1 MMTPHSPLL
10 RLLALLLVAIWL
22 PPLQAAGGH
31 DHGNG
36 TAEQREVTGPHGG
49 RLLEDGSFRLE
60 LAIVEDGVPPE
71 FRAWATRDGQT
82 VDPAAV
88 DLEVRLE
95 RLGGRTDVIEFRP
108 MDDFLRGRQTV
119 VEPHSF
125 DIVVR
130 ARYDGR
136 DYRWRYASHEGRTR
150 IPEQIADDGGLTIGT
165 VGPATL
171 RRTLSLTGRVRPD
184 PDRVARVAAR
194 YPGAVERINAALY
207 QEVEKGEALA
217 TVVARD
223 SLQTTGLRAPFDGV
237 VIERRAAVGQQ
248 SGDEPLFVI
257 ADLRQVWV
265 ELDAFSQ
272 DLAEIEVGQ
281 SVTVRD
287 LEGAALAS
295 GEITHVAPTSGV
307 RQNVHLR
314 VPVDNPDGSLRPG
327 RFVRGE
333 VIVEQREVPR
343 AVRRSAL
350 QRFRDFDV
358 VYARFGETYEVR
370 MLDLGARDDTWVEVL
385 DGIETGT
392 EYVTGNSFLIRA
404 DIEKSGASHDH

>member
-1 MMTPHSPLL
+1 MSTLYFPLIRSL
-10 RLLALLLVAIWL
+10 LLLVATIWL
-22 PPLQAAGGH
+22 SPLQAAGGH
-31 DHGNG
+31 DHGHG
-36 TAEQREVTGPHGG
+36 MSDPGELTGPHGG
-49 RLLEDGSFRLE
+49 RLLEEGSFRLE

-82 VDPAAV
+82 LDPTAV

-125 DIVVR
+125 DVQVR
-130 ARYDGR
+130 ARHDGQT
-136 DYRWRYASHEGRTR
+136 YRWRYASYEGRTR
-150 IPEQIADDGGLTIGT
+150 IPEAIAEDSGLTTGT

-194 YPGAVERINAALY
+194 YPGTVDRIEAGLFDR
-207 QEVEKGEALA
+207 VEKGEALA
-217 TVVARD
+217 TVIARD
-223 SLQTTGLRAPFDGV
+223 SLQTTLLRAPFDGT
-237 VIERRAAVGQQ
+237 VIERHAAVGQQ
-248 SGDEPLFVI
+248 SGTAPLFVI
-257 ADLRQVWV
+257 ADLRRVWV
-265 ELDAFSQ
+265 ELDAFSR
-272 DLAEIEVGQ
+272 DLAEIETGQ
-281 SVTVRD
+281 AVTVRD
-287 LEGAALAS
+287 LDGAALAS

-314 VPVDNPDGSLRPG
+314 VPVDNPDGGLRPG

-333 VIVEQREVPR
+333 VTVERREVAR

-350 QRFRDFDV
+350 QRFREFDV
-358 VYARFGETYEVR
+358 VYARFGDTYEVR
-370 MLDLGARDDTWVEVL
+370 MLELGARDDTWVEVEN
-385 DGIETGT
+385 GIEPGT

>member
-1 MMTPHSPLL
+1 MTILHPLL
-10 RLLALLLVAIWL
+10 RRTTLLLLIALWL
-22 PPLQAAGGH
+22 PSLHAAGNHAHGH
-31 DHGNG
+31 DGDDPSTG
-36 TAEQREVTGPHGG
+36 THGG
-49 RLLEDGSFRLE
+49 RLLEDGGFRLE
-60 LAIVEDGVPPE
+60 LAIVEGGVPPE

-82 VDPAAV
+82 VDPTAV

-125 DIVVR
+125 DVVVR

-150 IPEQIADDGGLTIGT
+150 IAGEIADDSGVTTGT
-165 VGPATL
+165 VGSATL
-171 RRTLSLTGRVRPD
+171 RRTLSLTGLVRPD

-207 QEVEKGEALA
+207 QKVEKGEALA

-223 SLQTTGLRAPFDGV
+223 SLQITVLRAPFDGV

-385 DGIETGT
+385 DGIEIGT